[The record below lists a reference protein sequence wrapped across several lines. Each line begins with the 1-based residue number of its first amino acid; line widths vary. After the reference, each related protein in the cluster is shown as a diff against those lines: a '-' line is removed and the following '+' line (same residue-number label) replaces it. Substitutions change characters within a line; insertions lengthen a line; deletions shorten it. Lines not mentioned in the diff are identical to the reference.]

1 MQGIRQSEREGEKV
15 GGGRR
20 SDEHWM
26 SIQAIY
32 LHGGLGIT
40 YTPRLHLH
48 TVERLLA
55 AEQGAGGLGGINDIV
70 CAMTMIEI
78 NGFMAVGA
86 RILAEINQKMLKVT
100 CYDCEIDA
108 AI

>member
-1 MQGIRQSEREGEKV
+1 MQGIRQSEREGENV
-15 GGGRR
+15 GGERR

-55 AEQGAGGLGGINDIV
+55 AEQGNRRGGEMSRESRRD
-70 CAMTMIEI
+70 
-78 NGFMAVGA
+78 
-86 RILAEINQKMLKVT
+86 K
-100 CYDCEIDA
+100 
-108 AI
+108 

>member
-1 MQGIRQSEREGEKV
+1 MEQQ
-15 GGGRR
+15 
-20 SDEHWM
+20 
-26 SIQAIY
+26 QA
-32 LHGGLGIT
+32 G
-40 YTPRLHLH
+40 
-48 TVERLLA
+48 A
-55 AEQGAGGLGGINDIV
+55 ARGNLSRINDIV

>member
-1 MQGIRQSEREGEKV
+1 MGIGIGIGQGGKGMI
-15 GGGRR
+15 
-20 SDEHWM
+20 
-26 SIQAIY
+26 
-32 LHGGLGIT
+32 L
-40 YTPRLHLH
+40 
-48 TVERLLA
+48 
-55 AEQGAGGLGGINDIV
+55 

-100 CYDCEIDA
+100 FYDCEIDA

>member
-1 MQGIRQSEREGEKV
+1 MGNGTGTGTEKRK
-15 GGGRR
+15 G
-20 SDEHWM
+20 M
-26 SIQAIY
+26 I
-32 LHGGLGIT
+32 L
-40 YTPRLHLH
+40 
-48 TVERLLA
+48 
-55 AEQGAGGLGGINDIV
+55 

-100 CYDCEIDA
+100 FYDCEIDA